1 VYVILDFKAKTAL
14 GTALAPL
21 DGTKVFVAL
30 TMANV
35 DQTTNAFA
43 NQGGLAHR
51 ARQRHAPANVTDT
64 VSVTMAN
71 ASAKL
76 ATRVRNV
83 RLKRTLSTNH
93 LACVNAA

>member
-1 VYVILDFKAKTAL
+1 MHVHVILDFKAKTAL

-51 ARQRHAPANVTDT
+51 AR
-64 VSVTMAN
+64 
-71 ASAKL
+71 
-76 ATRVRNV
+76 
-83 RLKRTLSTNH
+83 
-93 LACVNAA
+93 